1 MGDTTAP
8 QDHRRAAA
16 ERSIEAIL
24 DAAQRLLAEGA
35 DASTSAVAAAAS
47 VSRVTLYSH
56 FPTRGELLQAVA
68 ERVISRNAEAI
79 NAAALT
85 DGPADQALDR
95 LIDTAWAKLAIS
107 RSLLAAARRE
117 LQNDALIKAH
127 KEINQPILTLIKRG
141 QKEGVFRTDV
151 PDHWL
156 LATYYALMH
165 AFGDEVN
172 AERLP
177 ADAADRVLKTTIQR
191 AFRAD

>member
-1 MGDTTAP
+1 MGEATAP

-35 DASTSAVAAAAS
+35 DASTSAVAAAAG
-47 VSRVTLYSH
+47 VSRVTLYAH

-68 ERVISRNAEAI
+68 ERVIVSNAEAI
-79 NAAALT
+79 RAATLT
-85 DGPADQALDR
+85 DGPADQALGR
-95 LIDTAWAKLAIS
+95 LIDTAWGKLATS

-117 LQNDALIKAH
+117 LPDDALIQAH
-127 KEINQPILTLIKRG
+127 RQINQPILNLIRRG
-141 QKEGVFRTDV
+141 QNEGVFRADV

-172 AERLP
+172 AERLR
-177 ADAADRVLKTTIQR
+177 AGAADQVLRTTIQR